1 MLSHEKAVLLNAQ
14 LQSKSSKLHY
24 PPQNLV
30 DLIWKEKPPRSKA
43 PIFVQPMKLA
53 GMEAGKKLTRLRQ
66 WIAEQPAT
74 VPSYSKS
81 PPTAAQKQVGALVS
95 NLAAIGKQIC
105 LQLDSFTHSS

>member
-95 NLAAIGKQIC
+95 NLAAIGKPIR
-105 LQLDSFTHSS
+105 LQL